1 MISGR
6 RAIIMGEI
14 AAASAMDQ
22 WRLLHPFRRHML
34 HRKSSAIR
42 PCFPAAI
49 RFPRH
54 PGSCSFLQLGSSFF
68 LQPGSSFLLQPG
80 SGSFLQP
87 GSSFIFTRLPPRHT
101 SRSSSDSFRAACY
114 HGRAACYFARSACYF
129 ILFFLHICLFLIFY
143 SFFSKLPLRIEPAF
157 VWRSGS

>member
-6 RAIIMGEI
+6 RAIIMGER

-49 RFPRH
+49 RFPRQ
-54 PGSCSFLQLGSSFF
+54 PGSSFF
-68 LQPGSSFLLQPG
+68 LQPGSIL
-80 SGSFLQP
+80 
-87 GSSFIFTRLPPRHT
+87 IFTRLPPRHT

-114 HGRAACYFARSACYF
+114 HARAACYTARAACYHARAACYHARAACYHARAACYF